1 MPSVP
6 AMRQLRAFQQCPEG
20 PIRDLPY
27 QAPASCLELGG
38 AQEAGTFHSCFLML
52 SGIGSLQEMVQDCE
66 RVNGYALS
74 GHRSSDR

>member
-27 QAPASCLELGG
+27 RAPASCLELGG
-38 AQEAGTFHSCFLML
+38 AQEAGTFHGCFLMV
-52 SGIGSLQEMVQDCE
+52 SGIGSCQEMVQDCE
-66 RVNGYALS
+66 RVNGYTLS